1 MKKAIVILLALLLII
16 PPFSLSV
23 AEENQF
29 ENWNGLMEERFIA
42 LSQASASLSISNN
55 TAKCKAF
62 AYANSSEY
70 HLYVTLSL
78 QKMNGNTW
86 STIASWIGS
95 GSGITGVVL
104 NKSRSG
110 LSSGTYRCKAYVRVY
125 DSHGAFVESTTV
137 YSQTCTI

>member
-29 ENWNGLMEERFIA
+29 ENWNGLIEERFIA

-55 TAKCKAF
+55 TAKCKAI

-78 QKMNGNTW
+78 QKMSGNTW
-86 STIASWIGS
+86 NSIASWNGTGS
-95 GSGITGVVL
+95 GVTGVIL
-104 NKSRSG
+104 SKTKSG

-125 DSHGAFVESTTV
+125 DSNGAFVESTTV